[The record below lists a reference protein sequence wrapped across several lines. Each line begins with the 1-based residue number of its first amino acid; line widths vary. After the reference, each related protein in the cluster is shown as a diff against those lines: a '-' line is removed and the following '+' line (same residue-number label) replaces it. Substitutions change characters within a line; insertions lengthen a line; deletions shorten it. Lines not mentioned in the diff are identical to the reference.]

1 LKLVIVYVIVTL
13 KLLDISNCLC
23 ECYIKERQRYQFVYA
38 NVTSKLEIYRIV
50 YVTVTSKLLDIA
62 NWLYANVRDTS
73 NCLCECCIEV
83 VRYSKLVVW
92 MLEIHR
98 IVYVNVASKLLNKAN
113 CLCECYIEVV
123 IKYSKLFMC
132 MLHCS

>member
-1 LKLVIVYVIVTL
+1 VNVTS
-13 KLLDISNCLC
+13 KLLDIANCLC

-62 NWLYANVRDTS
+62 NWLYVNVRDTS

-83 VRYSKLVVW
+83 VRYSKLVV
-92 MLEIHR
+92 
-98 IVYVNVASKLLNKAN
+98 
-113 CLCECYIEVV
+113 
-123 IKYSKLFMC
+123 
-132 MLHCS
+132 